1 MEMRLCKSFETC
13 RIHVIETIINT
24 IEIGIMRL
32 IDCQT
37 HIFAPEFADILFKNR
52 GPVQGE
58 RSEDS
63 IIVHFGKD
71 QSLKIRDSDYMPEKK
86 LADMDTSGIG
96 ISILSPNIPGPED
109 LDFSLRDSAARVSND
124 YTVSLCRKYPDR
136 FRGLAVL
143 PFTTIQEVIKEY
155 RRSIHQLGLSG
166 IVLLSQV
173 GGRGVD
179 DPEWEQLFE
188 EAEADGIPIVLH
200 PTVPT
205 WASAINDY
213 SMIPMMGFMVDHSFA
228 MLRLILSGILERH
241 PALKIVHPHCGGVL
255 PYVMP
260 RIDEQTEVKRRGRE
274 HIRTAPSNYYKK
286 VFLDIVSPSPQT
298 VRFALNYSGIDRMLF
313 GSDHPWIKID
323 AMVQV
328 LNDLG
333 LTAEQ
338 LDMIGYTNASR
349 LFNIV

>member
-1 MEMRLCKSFETC
+1 
-13 RIHVIETIINT
+13 
-24 IEIGIMRL
+24 MRL

-37 HIFAPEFADILFKNR
+37 HIFAPEFTDILFKNQ
-52 GPVQGE
+52 GSVQGE

-63 IIVHFGKD
+63 IIVHFGKN
-71 QSLKIRDSDYMPEKK
+71 QSLRIRDSDYMPEKK
-86 LADMDTSGIG
+86 IADMNAAGIE
-96 ISILSPNIPGPED
+96 ISILSPNIPGPAD

-124 YTVSLCRKYPDR
+124 YTASLCRQYPDR

-143 PFTTIQEVIKEY
+143 PFTTVQEVMKEY

-179 DPEWEQLFE
+179 DPEWEQLYAE
-188 EAEADGIPIVLH
+188 SEADRIPIVLH

-205 WASAINDY
+205 WAAAIHDY
-213 SMIPMMGFMVDHSFA
+213 SMIPMMGFIVDHSFA
-228 MLRLILSGILERH
+228 MLRLILSGILERY
-241 PALKIVHPHCGGVL
+241 PALKIVQPHCGGVL

-260 RIDEQTEVKRRGRE
+260 RIDEQTEIKKRGRE
-274 HIRTAPSNYYKK
+274 HIHTAPSDYYKK

-298 VRFALNYSGIDRMLF
+298 VRFALNYSGIDKMLF
-313 GSDHPWIKID
+313 GSDHPWIKIET
-323 AMVQV
+323 MVQV

-333 LTAEQ
+333 LTVEE
-338 LDMIGYTNASR
+338 LDMIGFQNASR
-349 LFNIV
+349 LFNIL